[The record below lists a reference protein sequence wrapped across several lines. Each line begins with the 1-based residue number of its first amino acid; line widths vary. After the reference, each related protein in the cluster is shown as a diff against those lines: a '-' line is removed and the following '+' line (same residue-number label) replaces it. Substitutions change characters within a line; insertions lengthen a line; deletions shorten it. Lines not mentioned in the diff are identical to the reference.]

1 MGDRGHHT
9 LNLSW
14 IERLKVTAQSSLA
27 LLQNDET
34 SVNFRAQ
41 LCAFPVTQ
49 NGTVEG
55 GAGVFRWSTCFI
67 RKLTWF

>member
-1 MGDRGHHT
+1 MGDRGRHT

-34 SVNFRAQ
+34 SVNFRVQ
-41 LCAFPVTQ
+41 PCALPVT
-49 NGTVEG
+49 
-55 GAGVFRWSTCFI
+55 
-67 RKLTWF
+67 K